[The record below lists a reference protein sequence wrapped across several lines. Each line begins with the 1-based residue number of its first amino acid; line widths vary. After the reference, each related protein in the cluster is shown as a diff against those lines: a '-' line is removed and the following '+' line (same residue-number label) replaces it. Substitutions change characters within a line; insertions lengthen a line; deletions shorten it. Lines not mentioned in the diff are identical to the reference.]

1 MRADNGQETAA
12 QREPQAEAPPAEAPR
27 AAAPRAEVAVTL
39 RTHHTETGVAVCTIV
54 GDLDFDTLASVEEEL
69 TGLVEERTPPRP
81 SALVVDLAQ
90 VGFCD
95 SSGLNLLL
103 RTRAAAVAA
112 GMDLRLAAV
121 APAVRRVLELT
132 GADTV
137 FSLYDSVTDA
147 IAA

>member
-12 QREPQAEAPPAEAPR
+12 QGAPGPEASPAEV
-27 AAAPRAEVAVTL
+27 PRAEAAVSL
-39 RTHHTETGVAVCTIV
+39 RTHRTETGVAVVTIA
-54 GDLDFDTLASVEEEL
+54 GDLDFDTLAAVQEGL
-69 TGLVEERTPPRP
+69 TGLAEERPP
-81 SALVVDLAQ
+81 ALVVDLAQ

-112 GMDLRLAAV
+112 GSELRLAGV
-121 APAVRRVLELT
+121 TPGVMRVLELT

-137 FSLYDSVTDA
+137 FSLYGSVADA
-147 IAA
+147 LEA